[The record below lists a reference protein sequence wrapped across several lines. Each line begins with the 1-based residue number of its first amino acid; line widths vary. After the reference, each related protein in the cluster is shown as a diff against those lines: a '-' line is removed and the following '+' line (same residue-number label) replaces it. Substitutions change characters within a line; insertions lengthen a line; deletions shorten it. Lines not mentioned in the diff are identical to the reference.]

1 MSDIFWHVE
10 TGRRLGNKGPTNAVR
25 CFQIQST
32 TSVAVMVLKEPA
44 EAFAPHFKAQMA
56 FTGERGCRL
65 GQRLNEC
72 DYPFPV
78 VYCGLLG

>member
-1 MSDIFWHVE
+1 MSDIFWDVE
-10 TGRRLGNKGPTNAVR
+10 TGRRLGNQNAANAVR
-25 CFQIQST
+25 CFQIQSK
-32 TSVAVMVLKEPA
+32 TSVTVMVLKKPA

-72 DYPFPV
+72 DYPFPAL
-78 VYCGLLG
+78 CGALLG